1 MPKKIRLASKSRME
15 CSIKTGSNVRK
26 VANNT
31 LSPGTKRRKNQDQ
44 CRPESLKQRT
54 SRAYLGE
61 KLGHL

>member
-31 LSPGTKRRKNQDQ
+31 LSPGTKRRKTKTNAGLNPLNNELAG
-44 CRPESLKQRT
+44 RIW
-54 SRAYLGE
+54 E
-61 KLGHL
+61 KN